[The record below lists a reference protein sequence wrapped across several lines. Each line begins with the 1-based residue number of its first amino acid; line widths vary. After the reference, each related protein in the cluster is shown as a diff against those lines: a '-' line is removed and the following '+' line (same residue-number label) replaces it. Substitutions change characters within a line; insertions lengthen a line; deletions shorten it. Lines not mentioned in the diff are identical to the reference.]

1 MKLQRQFHF
10 QIEAIK
16 KEINDISKRK
26 DVYKFSEGA
35 QSSMAKEED
44 EFLSSSVSTLLIEEK
59 DTVDLMK
66 EHVRRLED
74 LILREKDEQL
84 KVISIVGMGGLGK
97 TTLARKI
104 YRAVKTKFQCHAWV
118 SVTRS
123 FEAKAILRCMLQEFC
138 ESKLLP
144 NGVDKMSEDS
154 LRQQISNCLQGQSYV
169 LVLDD
174 IWDSKA
180 WEVVRPALPRNT
192 GGKVIFTTCD
202 ETVASPLHD
211 GFQMYKLDFL
221 PYQVARDLFC
231 SIAFK
236 EQNPQGQSPSWLD
249 VFVDDMVRKCEGLPL
264 ALVTLGGFMS
274 SSDTNPSR
282 WIRVLDTLS
291 YQLDINPKLKE
302 IKSIFLRRYN
312 HLPPHLK
319 CCLLYCAM
327 FPVGSEI
334 PRDELIRLWVAEG
347 FVIGERQMTLEE
359 VANTYF
365 NELIKCNILQGL
377 FKEENWEIQYCR
389 MHELIHDATVHM
401 LEKEQL
407 GGVIARAEDSASQ
420 ANRWLAFH
428 GEQLQGR
435 PNLNDWNIRS
445 LHMFVKQRRIPIID
459 VLFGISLRLLR
470 VLNLRD
476 MEISSLPKDFGD
488 LIHLRYLALGKLLF
502 SSLPSSLGKLYNLQT
517 LYLGQDHPMPLPKE
531 ITSARPLRHLLSKTP
546 LSMPSGV
553 GNLSH
558 LQTLDC
564 VEFKDVNVLKELE
577 KLTQIRKLNIHNV
590 IGSEDYG
597 EELSSCIAKM
607 KRLHELKIVCGLK
620 ERLKLSS
627 SLSST
632 PPLLDTMHI
641 DGTMDR
647 LPGWIASLSCLRVM
661 SLSYCK
667 LQEDPL
673 KFLSQLHS
681 LVKLILCDASSARKM
696 EFGNNGQ
703 TFSSLEYLELS
714 EMYTLEE
721 LGGYRRVS

>member
-1 MKLQRQFHF
+1 
-10 QIEAIK
+10 
-16 KEINDISKRK
+16 
-26 DVYKFSEGA
+26 
-35 QSSMAKEED
+35 
-44 EFLSSSVSTLLIEEK
+44 
-59 DTVDLMK
+59 
-66 EHVRRLED
+66 
-74 LILREKDEQL
+74 
-84 KVISIVGMGGLGK
+84 
-97 TTLARKI
+97 
-104 YRAVKTKFQCHAWV
+104 
-118 SVTRS
+118 
-123 FEAKAILRCMLQEFC
+123 MLQEFSG
-138 ESKLLP
+138 SKPLP
-144 NGVDKMSEDS
+144 NDVDKMSEDS
-154 LRQQISNCLQGQSYV
+154 LRQQINNCLQGKSYV

-180 WEVVRPALPRNT
+180 WKVVRPALPRNNS
-192 GGKVIFTTCD
+192 GKVIFTTCN
-202 ETVASPLHD
+202 ETVDASPLHD
-211 GFQMYKLDFL
+211 GFLMYKLDLL
-221 PYQVARDLFC
+221 PYDVARDLFC

-236 EQNPQGQSPSWLD
+236 EQNPQGHSPSWLD

-291 YQLDINPKLKE
+291 YQLDTNPKLKE
-302 IKSIFLRRYN
+302 IKSIFLRSYN

-365 NELIKCNILQGL
+365 NELIKCNILQGV
-377 FKEENWEIQYCR
+377 FKEETWEIQHCR

-407 GGVIARAEDSASQ
+407 GGVITRTEDIGSQ
-420 ANRWLAFH
+420 VNRWLAFH
-428 GEQLQGR
+428 GEQLKGP
-435 PNLNDWNIRS
+435 PNLKDWNIRS
-445 LHMFVKQRRIPIID
+445 LHLFVKQHRIPILD
-459 VLFGISLRLLR
+459 VLFGSSLRLLR

-476 MEISSLPKDFGD
+476 LEISSLPKDFGD

-502 SSLPSSLGKLYNLQT
+502 SSLPSSVGKLHNLQT
-517 LYLGQDHPMPLPKE
+517 LYLGQDYPMPLPKE
-531 ITSARPLRHLLSKTP
+531 ITSARLLRHLLSKTP
-546 LSMPSGV
+546 FEMPSGV

-564 VEFKDVNVLKELE
+564 VEFKDVDVLKELE
-577 KLTQIRKLNIHNV
+577 KLTQIRKLHIHNV
-590 IGSEDYG
+590 KGSEDYG
-597 EELSSCIAKM
+597 AELSSCIAKM

-632 PPLLDTMHI
+632 PSFLDTMHI
-641 DGTMDR
+641 DGIMDR
-647 LPGWIASLSCLRVM
+647 LPGWLASLSCLRVM
-661 SLSYCK
+661 SLSHCK

-673 KFLSQLHS
+673 KFLSKLHS
-681 LVKLILCDASSARKM
+681 LVKLTICDASSAREM
-696 EFGNNGQ
+696 EFGDDRE

-721 LGGYRRVS
+721 LGGMQEGLMKKLRKLCIKDCQALRKLPDGIQHLNLQELILEQMPEEFIKRYGEGGADHQIVKKIHTRKFSSLIHPFEQELPQKSRPGLIRD